1 MQSTIY
7 WCRQCNV
14 PLYGN
19 RCSRCG
25 MEAKKLTT
33 DVRPV
38 FPEERLLI
46 EIILQKPF
54 EFLKKS
60 VWNGTGNHYF
70 VDGKKIAFSVKELKK
85 INADEVRRQYEKYS
99 TQNTYCYF
107 DEMTGRFIEA
117 NKERYEY
124 ITQEAGNYIRK
135 AVGEFGAMDMF
146 VSFSGGR
153 ADVQSTIYWC
163 RQCNVPLYGNR
174 CSRCG
179 MEAKKLTTDV
189 RPVFPEER
197 LLIEIILQKPFEF
210 LKKSVW
216 NGTGNHYFV
225 DGKKIAF
232 SVKELKKINADEVR
246 RQYEKYSTQNTYCYF
261 DEMTGRFIEAN
272 KERYEYITQEAGN
285 YIRKAVGEFGAM
297 DMFVSFSGGKDST
310 VTSNLVL
317 RALSTPQIMHI
328 FGDTTLEFPFT
339 YTYVERFKKNHPKT
353 PVISARNKEKDFEE
367 LCKLIGP
374 PSRVMRWCCTVFK
387 TGTIQKKIRSLYR
400 DKKQILTFYGIRRS
414 ESVSR
419 SKYERESDSPKIT
432 KQRIISPIIDW
443 MDFDIWLYILTTEI
457 DFNDAY
463 RLGYARVGCWCCPN
477 NSGWS
482 EFLSKVHM
490 HEQSKHFREMLIDFA
505 TSIGKEDAE
514 VYVDDGYWK
523 ARQGGNGVAYAQ
535 KSVVSFTPC
544 ATEENSFNYELQ
556 RPISE
561 QLYELFRPFGY
572 LNFDMGNTRLGEV
585 FVLDKREQI
594 VLKLQG
600 RIGTTN
606 LRVTILK
613 TEIAGAKDLK
623 TAEERIKCQLTK
635 YQMCM
640 GCLACESVCRFNAL
654 SIRENKDGEIE
665 YHISDEQC
673 KRCGECV
680 NHFTAGCYMR
690 KVLAIKRQRT
700 EDKE

>member
-1 MQSTIY
+1 MITYICHNRDEKTKEKVPCFGTVCETSTCQCCGGRADVQSAIY
-7 WCRQCNV
+7 WCSKCNV
-14 PLYGN
+14 PLYEST
-19 RCSRCG
+19 CSRCG

-46 EIILQKPF
+46 EIIMKKPF
-54 EFLKKS
+54 EFLEKS

-70 VDGKKIAFSVKELKK
+70 VDGKKIPFSVKELKK

-99 TQNTYCYF
+99 EQNTYHYF
-107 DEMTGRFIEA
+107 DQMKERFIEA
-117 NKERYEY
+117 NKERYEH

-135 AVGEFGAMDMF
+135 A
-146 VSFSGGR
+146 S
-153 ADVQSTIYWC
+153 
-163 RQCNVPLYGNR
+163 
-174 CSRCG
+174 
-179 MEAKKLTTDV
+179 
-189 RPVFPEER
+189 
-197 LLIEIILQKPFEF
+197 
-210 LKKSVW
+210 
-216 NGTGNHYFV
+216 
-225 DGKKIAF
+225 
-232 SVKELKKINADEVR
+232 
-246 RQYEKYSTQNTYCYF
+246 
-261 DEMTGRFIEAN
+261 
-272 KERYEYITQEAGN
+272 
-285 YIRKAVGEFGAM
+285 GEFGAM

-339 YTYVERFKKNHPKT
+339 YTYVDRFKKNHPKT

-367 LCKLIGP
+367 LCRLVGP

-432 KQRIISPIIDW
+432 KQRIVSPIIDW
-443 MDFDIWLYILTTEI
+443 MDFDIWLYILTTGI

-514 VYVDDGYWK
+514 VYVDDGFWK

-544 ATEENSFNYELQ
+544 ATEENTFNYELQ

-585 FVLDKREQI
+585 FVLDKRDQV

-654 SIRENKDGEIE
+654 SIRESKHGEIQ
-665 YHISDEQC
+665 YYISDEKC

-690 KVLAIKRQRT
+690 KVLAIKRHRT
-700 EDKE
+700 GDKE

>member
-1 MQSTIY
+1 MQQM
-7 WCRQCNV
+7 RD
-14 PLYGN
+14 G
-19 RCSRCG
+19 
-25 MEAKKLTT
+25 
-33 DVRPV
+33 
-38 FPEERLLI
+38 
-46 EIILQKPF
+46 
-54 EFLKKS
+54 
-60 VWNGTGNHYF
+60 
-70 VDGKKIAFSVKELKK
+70 GKKAY
-85 INADEVRRQYEKYS
+85 N
-99 TQNTYCYF
+99 
-107 DEMTGRFIEA
+107 GR
-117 NKERYEY
+117 
-124 ITQEAGNYIRK
+124 
-135 AVGEFGAMDMF
+135 
-146 VSFSGGR
+146 
-153 ADVQSTIYWC
+153 
-163 RQCNVPLYGNR
+163 
-174 CSRCG
+174 
-179 MEAKKLTTDV
+179 

-374 PSRVMRWCCTVFK
+374 PSRVMRWCC
-387 TGTIQKKIRSLYR
+387 
-400 DKKQILTFYGIRRS
+400 
-414 ESVSR
+414 
-419 SKYERESDSPKIT
+419 
-432 KQRIISPIIDW
+432 
-443 MDFDIWLYILTTEI
+443 
-457 DFNDAY
+457 
-463 RLGYARVGCWCCPN
+463 PN

-544 ATEENSFNYELQ
+544 ATEENTFNYELQ

-665 YHISDEQC
+665 YHISDEKC